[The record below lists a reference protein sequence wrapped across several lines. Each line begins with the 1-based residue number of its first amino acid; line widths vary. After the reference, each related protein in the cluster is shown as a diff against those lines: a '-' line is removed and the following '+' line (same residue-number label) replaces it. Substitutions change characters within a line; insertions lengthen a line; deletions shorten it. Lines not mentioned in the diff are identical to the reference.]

1 MPLESL
7 DTPTVGEAQ
16 TRGGLYALLA
26 ATWRYPDEVNVSLL
40 TDMTRR
46 LSGDPDVLCPLDADT
61 REALG
66 RLAEC
71 LLTEGDVGRIEG
83 DMRASYAALFG
94 HAVRGACPLY
104 EQEYGHG
111 EIVQQASELADIAGF
126 YRAFGLEP
134 NEAAMDRIDHV
145 SVECEFMSV
154 LCAKEAFGLQ
164 SENPELSDTSSDGQR
179 AFLRDHLAQWLP
191 AFCSRVSKAVSD
203 GAHVRAAVL
212 ASTFL
217 GAECRRFGITAGPTY
232 LKLRPVDPQADVE
245 INCGDAAPGDQLV
258 PLTIEGGAVEGA

>member
-1 MPLESL
+1 MTVQSL
-7 DTPTVGEAQ
+7 DTPAIGEAQ
-16 TRGGLYALLA
+16 TRGGVYALLA
-26 ATWRYPDEVNVSLL
+26 AAWRYPDEESVFLL
-40 TDMTRR
+40 SDMAQR
-46 LSGDPDVLCPLDADT
+46 LSRDPDILGLFDAGIG
-61 REALG
+61 EALG
-66 RLAEC
+66 LFVGS
-71 LLTEGDVGRIEG
+71 LLDTD
-83 DMRASYAALFG
+83 DMRRRYAALFG

-134 NEAAMDRIDHV
+134 SEAAMERIDHV
-145 SVECEFMSV
+145 SVECEFMGV

-164 SENPELSDTSSDGQR
+164 SENAELSDTSNDGQR

-191 AFCSRVSKAVSD
+191 AFCSRVSKAESD
-203 GAHVRAAVL
+203 GPYARAAAL
-212 ASTFL
+212 ASAFL

-245 INCGDAAPGDQLV
+245 ISCGNAATGEQLV
-258 PLTIEGGAVEGA
+258 PLTIEGG